1 MKFLK
6 SFLIS
11 SLFLT
16 VFVLFDSKAFAQSI
30 DEETG
35 LPDYNRWDVI
45 AIEIENDISAGE
57 LSSSRLDVSR
67 DKLSKWRALFSK
79 VKNSNAKKIQRINDQ
94 ISALD
99 LQKLGD
105 QSNST
110 EILKRKNALEQALTS
125 AMLPVVLANEAFLRS
140 NGLIAE
146 LDDII
151 RSRQTNQ
158 ILELGPSPL
167 SLGNWSSLIKEELL
181 IVKILV
187 SEVSAAFANA
197 EIRSKIWDKLPAT
210 LILSIISMVIIYS
223 SASWMRRISGTVLTL
238 SLIHI

>member
-1 MKFLK
+1 M
-6 SFLIS
+6 S
-11 SLFLT
+11 
-16 VFVLFDSKAFAQSI
+16 DSRAFAQSI

-105 QSNST
+105 QSNSA
-110 EILKRKNALEQALTS
+110 EVLKRKDALEQALTA

-151 RSRQTNQ
+151 RSRQTNK
-158 ILELGPSPL
+158 ILELGP
-167 SLGNWSSLIKEELL
+167 
-181 IVKILV
+181 
-187 SEVSAAFANA
+187 
-197 EIRSKIWDKLPAT
+197 
-210 LILSIISMVIIYS
+210 
-223 SASWMRRISGTVLTL
+223 
-238 SLIHI
+238 

>member
-1 MKFLK
+1 M
-6 SFLIS
+6 S
-11 SLFLT
+11 
-16 VFVLFDSKAFAQSI
+16 DSRAFAQSI

-79 VKNSNAKKIQRINDQ
+79 VKNSNANKIQRINDQ

-110 EILKRKNALEQALTS
+110 EIL
-125 AMLPVVLANEAFLRS
+125 
-140 NGLIAE
+140 
-146 LDDII
+146 
-151 RSRQTNQ
+151 
-158 ILELGPSPL
+158 
-167 SLGNWSSLIKEELL
+167 
-181 IVKILV
+181 
-187 SEVSAAFANA
+187 
-197 EIRSKIWDKLPAT
+197 
-210 LILSIISMVIIYS
+210 
-223 SASWMRRISGTVLTL
+223 
-238 SLIHI
+238 